1 MELLTNELTI
11 DRIAGTAA
19 AQAVVEGELPL
30 PLEHSEAEKVLD
42 AVGSV
47 TLMSVE
53 VLAGMIMLDGTLA
66 VDVICISP
74 EGEPFSFRS
83 KSTFRHTVNIQGAAV
98 GMTARVQPVLQTLT
112 VAPKSQNSLRL
123 DALVDLYC
131 RVSDRSPMRVMT
143 GVLGVNDLETLSNP
157 IAISANQS
165 LGDVSARVREEIA
178 APNIANVLYSTAE
191 VELNPVEME
200 DNKAIIEGMVNV
212 NAICQDA
219 EGELV
224 EINQQIPFGE
234 LAPLGANH
242 VGNEIAAQANVAQIL
257 VRPLGEGFDAVSVE
271 AVVDVALESVAQ
283 SNPEVLADAYS
294 PSTPIQCNKESVS
307 ASCYYPPQSKKIT
320 VRESVAVPAE
330 LPNIASC
337 VYVRAHPVI
346 TAAAVAG
353 GKLALDGLI
362 FTRVVYKSE
371 QGSLQCFME
380 DIPFLLEMEVPS
392 CATDVDVSVKCLSAT
407 ASGTGRSAEVC
418 YTLLVCVTP
427 FALTQTE
434 VVTGASP
441 AEATE
446 APKGI
451 VVYFAGNGETLWDV
465 AKKFCMPKKALLD
478 TNPNLAEPLKEGQKL
493 VLFLRRTSK

>member
-42 AVGSV
+42 AVGSI
-47 TLMSVE
+47 TLLSVE

-83 KSTFRHTVNIQGAAV
+83 KSNFRHTVNVEGAAV
-98 GMTARVQPVLQTLT
+98 GMNARVQPVLQTLT
-112 VAPKSQNSLRL
+112 VAPKSQNSLKL

-143 GVLGVNDLETLSNP
+143 GILGVNDLETLSNP
-157 IAISANQS
+157 VAISANEN

-178 APNIANVLYSTAE
+178 APNIVNVLSSTAE

-200 DNKAIIEGMVNV
+200 DNKALVEGVVNV
-212 NAICQDA
+212 NAICENN

-224 EINQQIPFGE
+224 ELNQAIPFGE
-234 LAPLGANH
+234 LAPLNANH
-242 VGNEIAAQANVAQIL
+242 AGNEISAQANVAQLL

-271 AVVDVALESVAQ
+271 AVVDVALENVSQ

-307 ASCYYPPQSKKIT
+307 ASCYYPPQSKKLT
-320 VRESVAVPAE
+320 LRETVAVPSE
-330 LPNIASC
+330 LPDIASC

-346 TAAAVAG
+346 TASAVAD

-362 FTRVVYKSE
+362 FTRVVYRSG
-371 QGSLQCFME
+371 QGSLECFVE
-380 DIPFLLEMEVPS
+380 DIPFLLEMEVPRG
-392 CATDVDVSVKCLSAT
+392 ATDADVSVKCLSAG
-407 ASGTGRSAEVC
+407 ASGAGRSVEVC
-418 YTLLVCVTP
+418 YTILVCATP

-434 VVTGASP
+434 VVTGVSP
-441 AEATE
+441 AEAEE

-465 AKKFCMPKKALLD
+465 AKRFCTTKKALLS

-493 VLFLRRTSK
+493 VLFLRRTS